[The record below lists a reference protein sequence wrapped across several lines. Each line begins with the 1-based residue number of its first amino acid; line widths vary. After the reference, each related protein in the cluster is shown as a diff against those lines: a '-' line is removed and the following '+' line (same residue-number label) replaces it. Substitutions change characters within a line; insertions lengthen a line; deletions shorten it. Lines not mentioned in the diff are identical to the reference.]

1 MTNQQR
7 FQVPMSQVC
16 DGYCTAT
23 IEVQQL
29 QQNEKTSNYICIDN
43 RKAKLVLQVVESKIG
58 FDWMYFQKNC
68 NVNTEAGAYVRGDKG
83 KVFFCE
89 NKGNRGRG
97 KSLGKGVLVTK
108 LSVYTKKYIIE
119 L

>member
-1 MTNQQR
+1 MTNQN

-16 DGYCTAT
+16 DGYWTANK
-23 IEVQQL
+23 EVTEL
-29 QQNEKTSNYICIDN
+29 QNNEKIGNFMCIDN
-43 RKAKLVLQVVESKIG
+43 RKAKLVLQVVESSTG

-68 NVNTEAGAYVRGDKG
+68 NVNTEAGAYVRGEKG

-89 NKGNRGRG
+89 NKGNRSRG
-97 KSLGKGVLVTK
+97 KSLGKGSLVTK
-108 LSVYTKKYIIE
+108 LTVYTNKYLIE